1 MYVERDMARTNAREP
16 LINAARDLFS
26 LKGYNGTTVDEI
38 AESIG
43 IKGPTIYKY
52 FKNKDDLLKAVID
65 SAEDEY
71 IKGMGMDKDLPDKIV
86 SARALKE
93 YVLHT
98 LHFTLSNETAIK
110 MRRLMTMEQFRNET
124 LSRVTTLHQITY
136 LQDVYVAIFDKL
148 MKRNLMV
155 KGDVDTIALEFISP
169 VTIMI
174 QMLEREPEKKEE
186 ALQKIEKHIDVFIER
201 YEIQ

>member
-1 MYVERDMARTNAREP
+1 MARTNAREP